1 MKSNYRFHLV
11 HIKQKIRDWRL
22 ISAFFSTVV
31 LIAAQIIN
39 PAYSLQRE
47 AELLDDY
54 NSLEDLVRDIK
65 NGDVDFKDLR
75 DSDGIPLKVMK
86 DSEIYGKLTI
96 NMQQCIDLAG
106 KVGNELG
113 DREIVHCSEDSSY
126 FKNKYTSNKGPLTS
140 SASSSPSSTNGTST
154 TQNDTSTYSKIQ
166 SPSATLKSTS
176 DITEKSEL
184 LKALVK
190 TGKFT
195 EYEATEFVI
204 IQELLKSGLTEDQA
218 AHFATKIMERR
229 DQQNALTDDA
239 SHSSE
244 IKIGSGDDNNNAAI
258 GDTTTTSTSSPESDT
273 DEDISPMDSQENNVE
288 PQTKPEKPEDYDDLS
303 RLVVDIKSNDLD
315 ADDIS
320 LQDFQNSGAY
330 KASDEQT
337 QACIDLGGKVGN
349 NLGDYE
355 QVHCSEDPNYFKDK
369 YSTVSSSSTG
379 VTQVSPSNVTD
390 AAADGGSV
398 VIRSDTVEENGT
410 ISDKVE
416 DDGTSTD
423 TAKEN
428 PRSNTNQGNGTSF
441 GEFRYTLDDATKSRF
456 IEELVKSGK
465 FTEKEALDF
474 AAKSSQFDNQLTPPA
489 DDLPAIPSAPEDD
502 DDAADDLPAIPSA
515 PEDDDDDAADRADL
529 PTDLG
534 AEDNSDD
541 LPKASNEQ
549 TGAENGATT
558 TKTPESESE
567 ANEDGSS
574 TANGNNDTS
583 GPKSKSPEG

>member
-1 MKSNYRFHLV
+1 MKSNYRFHSV
-11 HIKQKIRDWRL
+11 HIKQKIRDWLL
-22 ISAFFSTVV
+22 ISAFFPTVV

-39 PAYSLQRE
+39 PAYSLHRE
-47 AELLDDY
+47 AALLDDY

-75 DSDGIPLKVMK
+75 DTDGIPLKVMK
-86 DSEIYGKLTI
+86 DSEIYDKLTI

-126 FKNKYTSNKGPLTS
+126 FKNKYTSNKGLLTS

-154 TQNDTSTYSKIQ
+154 TQNDTSTSSKIQ

-176 DITEKSEL
+176 DITEKREL

-204 IQELLKSGLTEDQA
+204 IRELLKSGLTEDQA

-239 SHSSE
+239 SHTSE

-258 GDTTTTSTSSPESDT
+258 GDTTTTSTSSSESDT
-273 DEDISPMDSQENNVE
+273 DEDISSMHSPENNVE

-320 LQDFQNSGAY
+320 LHDFQNSGAY
-330 KASDEQT
+330 KAADEQT

-355 QVHCSEDPNYFKDK
+355 LVHCSEDPNYFKDK
-369 YSTVSSSSTG
+369 YSTISSSSTG
-379 VTQVSPSNVTD
+379 VTQVSPSDVTD

-410 ISDKVE
+410 RSDKVE
-416 DDGTSTD
+416 GDGTSSD

-428 PRSNTNQGNGTSF
+428 HRSNSNQGNGTSF
-441 GEFRYTLDDATKSRF
+441 GEFRPTLDDATKGRF
-456 IEELVKSGK
+456 IDELVKSGK
-465 FTEKEALDF
+465 FTEKEAIDF
-474 AAKSSQFDNQLTPPA
+474 AAKSSQFDNQLTPPT
-489 DDLPAIPSAPEDD
+489 DDLPAIPSTPEDD
-502 DDAADDLPAIPSA
+502 A
-515 PEDDDDDAADRADL
+515 DDAADRSDL

-534 AEDNSDD
+534 TEDNSDD
-541 LPKASNEQ
+541 LPQASNEQ
-549 TGAENGATT
+549 TGPDNGATT
-558 TKTPESESE
+558 SKTPESE
-567 ANEDGSS
+567 AYEDGSS

-583 GPKSKSPEG
+583 SPKSDSP